1 MFALFKHFAVSGDED
16 AHHKH
21 GSSMNVAEFVSCM
34 EETKMVPLAISKKT
48 ATSLFKEVNT
58 MDGSDYDAHEM

>member
-1 MFALFKHFAVSGDED
+1 
-16 AHHKH
+16 
-21 GSSMNVAEFVSCM
+21 MNLAEFVSCM
-34 EETKMVPLAISKKT
+34 EETSMVPLAISKKT